1 LLQADVGAYRIVV
14 LVRVVVLVRDVL
26 VLGLDVTGFS
36 IVPLNFC

>member
-1 LLQADVGAYRIVV
+1 LAARGLLQADVGAYS
-14 LVRVVVLVRDVL
+14 VVVLVRDVL